1 MFQQH
6 KRVANK
12 GKQYTFWFSLR
23 LTFAFHVDFLNYF
36 IGIIFW
42 WLFNTQKQR
51 DHARWFCH
59 ARCNT
64 SSHVPPYKKKLMEQA
79 MSKAQHI
86 QPPPNHFFVIIN
98 LFYVI
103 IMIANYHVT
112 YIEILEVFTMSKWST
127 QNCIA
132 RMELGYIWAMWTLCW
147 HSNNPCHFILFEIV
161 SPYKIAFSFLNS
173 QILPDF
179 DITIYIRQTWW
190 ELSLCREY
198 FLK

>member
-1 MFQQH
+1 LESFFDDCSIH
-6 KRVANK
+6 KNK
-12 GKQYTFWFSLR
+12 EIMPDGFATPVVTHLHMCPLTKKNWWNKQCQRLNIYNLR
-23 LTFAFHVDFLNYF
+23 Q
-36 IGIIFW
+36 II
-42 WLFNTQKQR
+42 
-51 DHARWFCH
+51 
-59 ARCNT
+59 
-64 SSHVPPYKKKLMEQA
+64 
-79 MSKAQHI
+79 
-86 QPPPNHFFVIIN
+86 FFVIIN